1 MNFLF
6 KSACHVVD
14 VLRVTNTYFIKGVE
28 MNGFLKTSALASIVF
43 ALTACGTTQMAVKPE
58 AKANVERIALI
69 KVSEPDSYVAQ
80 DFGNPGMMFG
90 AVGGAIAGASSAN
103 AAKSVHTI
111 VADSKY
117 SASDH
122 FTTALQEKLTAAGYD
137 VKIVSVKREKKH
149 KLLESYESVN
159 ADGADA
165 VLDVAIESIGYATE
179 HPMFSPHWRPS
190 SQVSVVLVDKQTG
203 EKMYAE
209 KFMYG
214 YHNPLMSGTDI
225 EAPEDYHFKNKE
237 ELFSDDDRVVSG
249 IRHSVDA
256 VTAQVQN
263 NLKK

>member
-1 MNFLF
+1 M
-6 KSACHVVD
+6 K
-14 VLRVTNTYFIKGVE
+14 
-28 MNGFLKTSALASIVF
+28 GFLGTSALASTIFV
-43 ALTACGTTQMAVKPE
+43 LTACGTTQMAVKPE
-58 AKANVERIALI
+58 AKANVETIALI
-69 KVSEPDSYVAQ
+69 QVSEPAAYVAQ

-90 AVGGAIAGASSAN
+90 GVGGAIAGASSASTTE
-103 AAKSVHTI
+103 SVHKI
-111 VADSKY
+111 VVDSKY

-122 FTTALQEKLTAAGYD
+122 FTASLQEKLTAAGYD
-137 VKIVSVKREKKH
+137 VKIVSVKRKERH
-149 KLLESYESVN
+149 KLLKSYESVDAEN
-159 ADGADA
+159 ADA

-190 SQVSVVLVDKQTG
+190 SQVKVVLVDKHTG

-237 ELFSDDDRVVSG
+237 ELFANGDRVVSG

-256 VTAQVQN
+256 VTEQVGKSLQ
-263 NLKK
+263 K

>member
-1 MNFLF
+1 M
-6 KSACHVVD
+6 K
-14 VLRVTNTYFIKGVE
+14 
-28 MNGFLKTSALASIVF
+28 GFLKTSALASIAF

-58 AKANVERIALI
+58 AKANVQSIALI
-69 KVSEPDSYVAQ
+69 KVSEPDSYTAQ

-103 AAKSVHTI
+103 STKSVGKI
-111 VADSKY
+111 VTDSNY
-117 SASDH
+117 SVSDH
-122 FTTALQEKLTAAGYD
+122 FTVALQKKLTDAGYD
-137 VKIVSVKREKKH
+137 VKIVSVDREKKH

-159 ADGADA
+159 ADSADA
-165 VLDVAIESIGYATE
+165 VLDVAIESIGYSTE

-203 EKMYAE
+203 EMMYAE

-225 EAPEDYHFKNKE
+225 EAPEEYHFKNKE
-237 ELFSDDDRVVSG
+237 ELLSDDDRVVSG
-249 IRHSVDA
+249 IQHSVDA
-256 VTAQVQN
+256 VVEQVQN